1 MTILEYFKDSQDQL
15 DSGSELLHG
24 NSEFHAHQE
33 NSKEYLPMLFQA
45 PEFYETI
52 LRFESVWLKKV
63 APNYQ

>member
-15 DSGSELLHG
+15 DSGSELLRG

-45 PEFYETI
+45 PEFYET
-52 LRFESVWLKKV
+52 S
-63 APNYQ
+63 